1 MASPTFYEINPH
13 LESRIKGA
21 VKEAIKVEL
30 QGFNSMN
37 SNLQRIADSVE
48 RAEKKMGE
56 SIPYKILLIILGAMA
71 IILAAH
77 YGVTLALKDFYSV

>member
-1 MASPTFYEINPH
+1 MAAPQFYEMNPH

-30 QGFNSMN
+30 NGFSDMN
-37 SNLQRIADSVE
+37 ANLQRIADSVE
-48 RAEKKMGE
+48 RAEEKMGD
-56 SIPYKILLIILGAMA
+56 SIPYKVLLLILGAMA

-77 YGVTLALKDFYSV
+77 YGVTLALKDFYAV